1 MAKGGRWCVL
11 VALAADVPALSGA
24 GGQLRP
30 ERSKSARQ
38 ISVDALHAAEHA
50 RTVHVSGTESIP
62 GAEVNS
68 SIPEQQIPLNVDIHQ
83 GSVLKG
89 TF

>member
-1 MAKGGRWCVL
+1 MVRTGR
-11 VALAADVPALSGA
+11 LAADVPALSGA

-83 GSVLKG
+83 GSVLKA